1 MVWETAVGC
10 SIQRTLPVALN
21 VCSEESAVDAPA
33 SFRVV
38 QGHRTDVCFLCT
50 HPIAERDGQRPLK
63 DTKLWHAG
71 AVDHQGLQEHAGLVR
86 ASQLPE
92 DTHPVAGSQAH
103 PI

>member
-63 DTKLWHAG
+63 DT
-71 AVDHQGLQEHAGLVR
+71 QQVR
-86 ASQLPE
+86 EWQKMDMGWQKGRANRTTGPSEFPSILMLLE
-92 DTHPVAGSQAH
+92 DL
-103 PI
+103 

>member
-63 DTKLWHAG
+63 DTKLWARRSSGPSGSPGTCWAG
-71 AVDHQGLQEHAGLVR
+71 EGIT
-86 ASQLPE
+86 AS
-92 DTHPVAGSQAH
+92 
-103 PI
+103 